1 MGAVSPSAGACPVTD
16 WAFAHPILTT
26 LIALAAIDAIAAPFR
41 WQRRRRPTVC
51 RNHVDEE
58 F

>member
-1 MGAVSPSAGACPVTD
+1 MTD
-16 WAFAHPILTT
+16 WAFAHPILST
-26 LIALAAIDAIAAPFR
+26 LIALAVIEAIAAPFR
-41 WQRRRRPTVC
+41 WQRRRGRRPTLC